1 MQIQIDIELLIEND
15 ISADDYL
22 ALYAIYR
29 KGFKTL
35 EQLNINPDWEKLQSK
50 SFVKLGETLDQHVI
64 RQEFIDLF
72 SSDFDQMFAEL
83 VGTYPMK
90 VRAKT
95 GSYRIL
101 RGSDPDLK
109 TNAKAKAKYSRIVGT
124 KRFMHE
130 KIMRLLNVQ
139 LKVERDRL
147 EYMQQLEV
155 WLNNHT
161 WEKYINID
169 ENAGESENRI
179 TRRL

>member
-1 MQIQIDIELLIEND
+1 MQVQIDVNLLVEND
-15 ISADDYL
+15 ISADDFL

-35 EQLNINPDWEKLQSK
+35 DKLKLNPNWDDLQSK
-50 SFVKLGETLDQHVI
+50 GYVKLGDSVEKHII

-83 VGTYPMK
+83 ISTYPMK
-90 VRAKT
+90 VSTNR
-95 GSYRIL
+95 GYRIL
-101 RGSDPDLK
+101 HAADPNCK
-109 TNAKAKAKYSRIVGT
+109 SNQKAKAKYSRIVGT
-124 KRFMHE
+124 KKFVHE
-130 KIMRLLNVQ
+130 KIIKLLKVQ
-139 LKVERDRL
+139 LRVERGKL

-161 WEKYINID
+161 WEKYINMD
-169 ENAGESENRI
+169 ENAGQSENRI

>member
-1 MQIQIDIELLIEND
+1 MQVQIDVNLLVENG
-15 ISADDYL
+15 ISADDFL

-35 EQLNINPDWEKLQSK
+35 DKLKLNPNWDDLQSK
-50 SFVKLGETLDQHVI
+50 GYVKLGDSIEKHII

-83 VGTYPMK
+83 INTYPMK
-90 VRAKT
+90 VSTNR
-95 GSYRIL
+95 GYRIL
-101 RGSDPDLK
+101 HAADPNCK
-109 TNAKAKAKYSRIVGT
+109 SNQKAKAKYSRIVGT
-124 KRFMHE
+124 KKFVHE
-130 KIMRLLNVQ
+130 KIIKLLKVQ
-139 LKVERDRL
+139 LRVERGRL

-161 WEKYINID
+161 WEKYINMD
-169 ENAGESENRI
+169 ENAGQSENRI

>member
-1 MQIQIDIELLIEND
+1 MQVQIDVNLLVEND
-15 ISADDYL
+15 ISADDFL

-35 EQLNINPDWEKLQSK
+35 DKLKLNPNWDDLQSK
-50 SFVKLGETLDQHVI
+50 GYVKLGDSVEKHII

-83 VGTYPMK
+83 ISTYPMK
-90 VRAKT
+90 VSTNR
-95 GSYRIL
+95 GYRIL
-101 RGSDPDLK
+101 HAADPNCK
-109 TNAKAKAKYSRIVGT
+109 SNQKAKAKYSRIVGT
-124 KRFMHE
+124 KKFVHD
-130 KIMRLLNVQ
+130 KIIKLLKVQ
-139 LKVERDRL
+139 LRVERGKL

-161 WEKYINID
+161 WEKYINMD
-169 ENAGESENRI
+169 ENAGQSENRI